1 MLLSSRSELE
11 QATKMEG
18 LPFVLQLECVWFED
32 MKDTG
37 LYAVSMLTFK
47 NLWQLVQYNR
57 LYIFCNAPLCSSG
70 SSTFRVFSSLCL
82 RYQLSAVLNAV
93 ATAQRWLGAWLLPLA
108 ASKMQ
113 MRTCAHIHARTHF
126 HTLTHTPSALSL
138 GTLRPMEK
146 KLCPSLMR

>member
-1 MLLSSRSELE
+1 MLLSPRSELE

-18 LPFVLQLECVWFED
+18 LPLVLWLECVWFAD

-57 LYIFCNAPLCSSG
+57 LYIFCSSG
-70 SSTFRVFSSLCL
+70 SSTFQVFLSL
-82 RYQLSAVLNAV
+82 V
-93 ATAQRWLGAWLLPLA
+93 APAQRWLGAWLLPLA

-113 MRTCAHIHARTHF
+113 MRTCTHMHARTHF
-126 HTLTHTPSALSL
+126 HTLTHTL
-138 GTLRPMEK
+138 
-146 KLCPSLMR
+146 